1 MEPTY
6 TRLHQTAAIGENSKR
21 RFLRDMAGV
30 HWGPPCFGYQGG
42 PQQTPAI
49 PPEKSELSHGNFETK
64 CPKAIVVPAHFYI
77 GALVVY
83 PPSPPTTEHS
93 REWAVKGRNARRLRR
108 LALDGPPRLCHP
120 SRRGGGYILQSR
132 PLSHEWER
140 AGG

>member
-49 PPEKSELSHGNFETK
+49 PPEKSNYRHSSFETK

-83 PPSPPTTEHS
+83 PPSPPTISTGGS
-93 REWAVKGRNARRLRR
+93 RRSRVRSTAACGGLPLTACPGCATPPARR
-108 LALDGPPRLCHP
+108 GIYPPEP
-120 SRRGGGYILQSR
+120 
-132 PLSHEWER
+132 PPFP
-140 AGG
+140 

>member
-83 PPSPPTTEHS
+83 PPSPPTIKHR
-93 REWAVKGRNARRLRR
+93 REQAVKGA
-108 LALDGPPRLCHP
+108 
-120 SRRGGGYILQSR
+120 
-132 PLSHEWER
+132 
-140 AGG
+140 